1 MFKEAAVFS
10 SLAEG
15 EEEYR
20 IQHQDKNTS
29 KVSARPAIHLAEYV
43 IPAIINDSS
52 FLRDIPT
59 GINLHQSVG
68 SFSYGGLHPR
78 RPQISHLPVKLLES
92 PDWNAAQR
100 GRKAGEGE
108 QVCTNYPTLHFKRDS
123 IKLGWCL
130 FLYRSELECG
140 ELGCGEL
147 GCGESSTEHWSTDHT
162 RTAGVRVL
170 PCVWIY
176 WVPSLKEQ
184 CSDYIKNWCNM
195 FGLIGQDQLKE
206 TDHCMRTLQYHSNI
220 PYFLSPWSRMY

>member
-29 KVSARPAIHLAEYV
+29 KVSVRPAIHLAEYV

-52 FLRDIPT
+52 IPT

-68 SFSYGGLHPR
+68 SFSYGELHPQ

-108 QVCTNYPTLHFKRDS
+108 QRDGRVHELSHASFQTRFHQTWMMFIVYFCTAVS
-123 IKLGWCL
+123 
-130 FLYRSELECG
+130 
-140 ELGCGEL
+140 
-147 GCGESSTEHWSTDHT
+147 
-162 RTAGVRVL
+162 
-170 PCVWIY
+170 
-176 WVPSLKEQ
+176 
-184 CSDYIKNWCNM
+184 
-195 FGLIGQDQLKE
+195 
-206 TDHCMRTLQYHSNI
+206 
-220 PYFLSPWSRMY
+220 